1 MRKTIIAFVC
11 GFLMAGVFA
20 IAAQQDITSQ
30 STMSDALDAIDDNFD
45 ELYGLVS
52 GATDFTLLDVDN
64 IRLNGNKISTTD
76 ANGDLELEPNGTGD
90 VIIDG
95 TDWSVAAD
103 GDASIV
109 DLTLAGQLIASGE
122 SVTCGDGTNT
132 CAVSASVV
140 FHRLTSDN
148 DADGADV
155 ATVADGTT
163 NEIQIFY
170 MISDGGDDIEVTPT
184 NFKNGAKITL
194 DAAGEIV
201 GLIFDGN
208 DWAVLF
214 VYGATVS

>member
-109 DLTLAGQLIASGE
+109 DLTLAGQLILSSE

-132 CAVSASVV
+132 CTVSASVICH
-140 FHRLTSDN
+140 FLTSDN

-155 ATVADGTT
+155 VTVADGTAG
-163 NEIQIFY
+163 EVQIFY
-170 MISDGGDDIEVTPT
+170 MATDGGDDIEVTPT
-184 NFKNGAKITL
+184 NFIHGTKITL
-194 DAAGEIV
+194 DAAGDII
-201 GLIFDGN
+201 LLFFDGTN
-208 DWAVLF
+208 WAVISG
-214 VYGATVS
+214 YGASVT